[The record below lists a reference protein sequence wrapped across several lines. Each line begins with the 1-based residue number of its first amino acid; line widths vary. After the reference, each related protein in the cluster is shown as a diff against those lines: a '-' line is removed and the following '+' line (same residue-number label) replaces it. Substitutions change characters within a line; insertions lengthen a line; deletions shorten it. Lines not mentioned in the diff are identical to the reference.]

1 MPNILLKRR
10 SVDGNAPGSISI
22 QNDAELA
29 DAVREAGELLQQIQD
44 YVGREFHKQA
54 KVRFPRGFL
63 RTAQQA
69 RTRIPFLPDSNF
81 KSNLSYAMML
91 SDVQHWLLARTDI
104 SGTAKEMVI
113 KLQIFLLGTMAESIS
128 KVHLHGK
135 CGGNYK
141 RRTEYM
147 FEQKMLT
154 WQVKEE
160 LDWLWDMRN
169 LMHLFQVDEHEW
181 LSTNYTV
188 MNHNRAVKAL
198 RSLTEAFSNV

>member
-1 MPNILLKRR
+1 MSNILPKRR
-10 SVDGNAPGSISI
+10 SVDGNAPGSITI

-91 SDVQHWLLARTDI
+91 
-104 SGTAKEMVI
+104 
-113 KLQIFLLGTMAESIS
+113 
-128 KVHLHGK
+128 
-135 CGGNYK
+135 
-141 RRTEYM
+141 
-147 FEQKMLT
+147 
-154 WQVKEE
+154 
-160 LDWLWDMRN
+160 
-169 LMHLFQVDEHEW
+169 
-181 LSTNYTV
+181 
-188 MNHNRAVKAL
+188 
-198 RSLTEAFSNV
+198 

>member
-1 MPNILLKRR
+1 MP
-10 SVDGNAPGSISI
+10 I
-22 QNDAELA
+22 QSDEELA
-29 DAVREAGELLQQIQD
+29 DAVMEAGQLLQQIQD
-44 YVGREFHKQA
+44 YVGREFDKPA

-69 RTRIPFLPDSNF
+69 RTRLPFLPNSYF

-113 KLQIFLLGTMAESIS
+113 KLQIFLLGTMAESIT
-128 KVHLHGK
+128 KVYLRGK

-147 FEQKMLT
+147 VEHEMFTQQIKD
-154 WQVKEE
+154 E

-169 LMHLFQVDEHEW
+169 LMHLFQVEEHEW

-188 MNHNRAVKAL
+188 VNHNRAVKAL
-198 RSLTEAFSNV
+198 RSLTESLSNV